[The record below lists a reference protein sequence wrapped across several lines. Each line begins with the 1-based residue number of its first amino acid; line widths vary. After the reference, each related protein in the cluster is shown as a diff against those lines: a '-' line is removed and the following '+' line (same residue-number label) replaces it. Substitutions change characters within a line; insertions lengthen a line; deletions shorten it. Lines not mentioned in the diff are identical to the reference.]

1 MPGQSVTVWRVGNVE
16 VKNRFEALSEED
28 EMEEVE
34 INLIEKARK
43 KQRTITLDSGAG
55 ASCLP
60 KTWMPDVPLKP
71 KKKGVRFVAAEGSD
85 MGYYGRKDVR
95 FKALRSED
103 GKTRRG
109 SLAQME
115 FHVTNSNKAL
125 AAAMDVVDAG
135 NTIILK
141 KGKGQSVI
149 INDRTGERI
158 YIRRE
163 NGTFVFDIE
172 LEDELESSSGDM
184 EVDDGADKKGRAG
197 GRSFG
202 RQE

>member
-1 MPGQSVTVWRVGNVE
+1 MTVWRVGNVE
-16 VKNRFEALSEED
+16 VKNRVEALSEMD
-28 EMEEVE
+28 EVDEVE
-34 INLIEKARK
+34 VNQVEKAK
-43 KQRTITLDSGAG
+43 KKRRTITLDSGAG

-60 KTWMPDVPLKP
+60 KTWVPDIPLKP

-103 GKTRRG
+103 GKTRKG

-135 NTIILK
+135 NTVILK
-141 KGKGQSVI
+141 RGKGQSVI
-149 INDRTGERI
+149 INDKTGERI

-163 NGTFVFDIE
+163 NGTFVFDVE
-172 LEDELESSSGDM
+172 LEDEFESSSGDM
-184 EVDDGADKKGRAG
+184 EVDDGLDKKGKAS
-197 GRSFG
+197 GRPFG